1 MYEFEFKNVPL
12 PKDNEVVCV
21 TYTTDL
27 VHTGSEIYAMCDAIK
42 KHITSMSDNNPNM
55 IFIPENFDISVYD
68 KQEMIVRLKSLIDQ
82 LQSGDIEQK
91 HDENL

>member
-12 PKDNEVVCV
+12 PKDNEVMCV
-21 TYTTDL
+21 TCKTDL
-27 VHTGSEIYAMCDAIK
+27 VYTKSEIYAMCDAIK
-42 KHITSMSDNNPNM
+42 KHIESISDKKPNM

-82 LQSGDIEQK
+82 LQSSDVAQK
-91 HDENL
+91 QDENL